1 MAFLDALQILRSKGF
16 PDEDV
21 TVRRYEILQRFIS
34 GVRSAELRNALA
46 TKDAEENY
54 V

>member
-1 MAFLDALQILRSKGF
+1 MAFLDALESLRSKGF

-21 TVRRYEILQRFIS
+21 TLRRYEIFQRFIS

-46 TKDAEENY
+46 TKDAEEKY